1 LILSHFIRVVAL
13 FSIREVIYMADVD
26 KLKSWM
32 FHNKTTAADLAR
44 KVGCTPAVFSFILNG
59 KRPISADMRLRLK
72 KVGVNL

>member
-1 LILSHFIRVVAL
+1 
-13 FSIREVIYMADVD
+13 MADVD